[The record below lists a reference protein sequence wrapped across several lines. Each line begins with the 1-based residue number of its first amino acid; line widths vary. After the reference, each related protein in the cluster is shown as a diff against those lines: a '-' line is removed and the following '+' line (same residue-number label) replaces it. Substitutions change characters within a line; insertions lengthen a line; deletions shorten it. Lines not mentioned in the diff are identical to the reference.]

1 MKPIIFSSHAL
12 DQLKDRG
19 TTEEE
24 VKRAVWEGERASAKK
39 KRIAFRKNFLFDS
52 KWKGKH
58 YQMKQVMPIAVEEGG
73 EWIVVTVY
81 VFYFGG
87 EAHED
92 QI

>member
-1 MKPIIFSSHAL
+1 MKPIIFSPHAL

-24 VKRAVWEGERASAKK
+24 VKRAIQEGERAPAKE
-39 KRIAFRKNFLFDS
+39 KRITFRKNFLFNS

-58 YQMKQVMPIAVEEGG
+58 YQMKQVMPIVVEEDGN
-73 EWIVVTVY
+73 WIVVTVY

-87 EAHED
+87 ETHED
-92 QI
+92 

>member
-1 MKPIIFSSHAL
+1 MKPIIFSPHAL

-24 VKRAVWEGERASAKK
+24 VKRAIQEGERAPAKE

-58 YQMKQVMPIAVEEGG
+58 YQMKQVMPIVVEEDGNR
-73 EWIVVTVY
+73 IVVTVY

-92 QI
+92 